1 MYFIFETQSSF
12 LFSCIQ
18 ACPCRD
24 PSAVPQ
30 LCFYE
35 DPYGLKSGIV
45 FPKDIVRSVAV
56 LRKTLLYNPHSS
68 LFYTSSSIPILP
80 CWHSTYSKEEGS
92 MKSYPSLRSHWQLMA
107 AREGDCKFSSKMQTL
122 LGPQTSANG
131 PIPMHTY
138 WHH

>member
-1 MYFIFETQSSF
+1 MGTFSYFLSAFGF
-12 LFSCIQ
+12 LPLTKHAFKGQIQ
-18 ACPCRD
+18 LPFLLPFVCPCRD

-107 AREGDCKFSSKMQTL
+107 ARRGYGCGSC
-122 LGPQTSANG
+122 
-131 PIPMHTY
+131 
-138 WHH
+138 